1 MNTQEDTRRF
11 FFACSLLL
19 FACATVYKAG
29 NTLVGGKTP
38 DVETPT
44 NPRFRQK
51 HVLDTFLIKWYH
63 HLQLLISNSFS
74 DFFLTIF

>member
-1 MNTQEDTRRF
+1 MNTQENTRRF

-19 FACATVYKAG
+19 FAGATVYKAG
-29 NTLVGGKTP
+29 NAFVGWKTP

-51 HVLDTFLIKWYH
+51 SFLDTFLIKWYH
-63 HLQLLISNSFS
+63 HLQLLISNF
-74 DFFLTIF
+74 